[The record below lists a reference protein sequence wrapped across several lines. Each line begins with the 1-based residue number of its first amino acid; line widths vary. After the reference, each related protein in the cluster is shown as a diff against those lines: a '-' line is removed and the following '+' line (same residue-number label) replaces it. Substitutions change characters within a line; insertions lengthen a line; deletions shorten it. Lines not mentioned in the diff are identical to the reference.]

1 MTLFQD
7 RFRPQNTLYLGWAVG
22 TFGVS
27 LVLNLQNVAMLFFFV
42 TVLKIEPLLA
52 GTIITASKL
61 YDTFTDPIMG
71 RISDATKSRWGRRRP
86 YLFAGGIACGL
97 SMFLIF
103 AVPEMPETA
112 TAIYVT
118 AMLLVM
124 ATAYTIFNVPYLAMP
139 AEMVEGYHD
148 RSVMMS
154 YRVFF
159 ISIGTFFA
167 TSGAPLLLG
176 VLEDY
181 LGMTQRTAYGWLGA
195 VAGLL
200 IATAMISSF
209 YGTRQA
215 PMTKEVKSTMSF
227 KQQVGLL
234 IGNKPFLLYL
244 GLKLTGLFAL
254 AATLAAKFFFI
265 KFVMQQSLSIAAI
278 FGIAAMAGQLLSLP
292 LWVRLSK
299 LSGKK
304 AVLIYSSI
312 AQIAFSASWFLSG
325 PDESLEIYALR
336 GLLLGIG
343 GCGTLLGT
351 QAMLPDVMEYDY
363 RRTGLRREGV
373 YAGLASF
380 IEKLAFALSGIA
392 IGGYLSYMGFNKDLG
407 IGEQSETALFA
418 IMACQALLPIAM
430 YVVKLVILAF
440 YDLDERKLKS
450 TVQLEET
457 GETPSKA

>member
-1 MTLFQD
+1 
-7 RFRPQNTLYLGWAVG
+7 
-22 TFGVS
+22 
-27 LVLNLQNVAMLFFFV
+27 MLFFFV

-71 RISDATKSRWGRRRP
+71 RISDATNSRWGRRRP
-86 YLFAGGIACGL
+86 YLFAGGIACGV

-103 AVPEMPETA
+103 AVPEMSETT

-118 AMLLVM
+118 AILLVM

-159 ISIGTFFA
+159 ISIGTYFA
-167 TSGAPLLLG
+167 TSGAPFLLG
-176 VLEDY
+176 ILQDF
-181 LGMTQRTAYGWLGA
+181 LGMSQRTAYGWTGA
-195 VAGLL
+195 IAGLL
-200 IATAMISSF
+200 ITTAMVTSF
-209 YGTRQA
+209 YGTRRA

-227 KQQVGLL
+227 KQQASLL
-234 IGNKPFLLYL
+234 IGNKPFLLYM

-265 KFVMQQSLSIAAI
+265 TFVMQQSLAIAAI
-278 FGIAAMAGQLLSLP
+278 FGTAAMVGQILSLP

-299 LSGKK
+299 LKGKK
-304 AVLIYSSI
+304 AILIYSSI
-312 AQIAFSASWFLSG
+312 AQIAFSASWLLSG
-325 PDESLEIYALR
+325 PDETMFVYGLR

-351 QAMLPDVMEYDY
+351 QAMLPDVMEFDY

-392 IGGYLSYMGFNKDLG
+392 IGGYLSYMGFDRNAG
-407 IGEQSETALFA
+407 AGAQSENALFA
-418 IMACQALLPIAM
+418 IMVCQALLPIAM
-430 YVVKLVILAF
+430 YAIKLVILAF

-450 TVQLEET
+450 TVP
-457 GETPSKA
+457 PSEKAAAR

>member
-1 MTLFQD
+1 M
-7 RFRPQNTLYLGWAVG
+7 
-22 TFGVS
+22 
-27 LVLNLQNVAMLFFFV
+27 VLNLQNVAMLFFFV
-42 TVLKIEPLLA
+42 TVLRIEPLLA

-112 TAIYVT
+112 TAIYIT

-124 ATAYTIFNVPYLAMP
+124 ATAYTVFNVPYLAMP
-139 AEMVEGYHD
+139 AEMVDGYHD

-159 ISIGTFFA
+159 ISVGTFFA
-167 TSGAPLLLG
+167 TSGAPFLLG
-176 VLEDY
+176 VLEDFM
-181 LGMTQRTAYGWLGA
+181 GMSQRAAYGWMGA
-195 VAGLL
+195 IAGLL
-200 IATAMISSF
+200 ITTAMVSSF
-209 YGTRQA
+209 YGTRKA
-215 PMTKEVKSTMSF
+215 PMTYEVKSKMPF
-227 KQQVGLL
+227 RQQAELL
-234 IGNKPFLLYL
+234 IGNKPFLLYM

-265 KFVMQQSLSIAAI
+265 KFVMEQSLAIAAI
-278 FGIAAMAGQLLSLP
+278 FGIAAMVGQLLSLP

-299 LSGKK
+299 LKGKK
-304 AVLIYSSI
+304 AILIYSSI
-312 AQIAFSASWFLSG
+312 AQMAFSASWLLSG
-325 PDESLEIYALR
+325 PDETMLVYGLR

-351 QAMLPDVMEYDY
+351 QAMLPDVMEYDF

-380 IEKLAFALSGIA
+380 IEKLAFALSGII
-392 IGGYLSYMGFNKDLG
+392 IGGFLAYMGFNEDLG
-407 IGEQSETALFA
+407 VGEQSESALFA
-418 IMACQALLPIAM
+418 IMVCQALLPIAM
-430 YVVKLVILAF
+430 YAAKLVILAF
-440 YDLDERKLKS
+440 YDLDEEKLKS
-450 TVQLEET
+450 AVQVD
-457 GETPSKA
+457 GVAKGPSQA